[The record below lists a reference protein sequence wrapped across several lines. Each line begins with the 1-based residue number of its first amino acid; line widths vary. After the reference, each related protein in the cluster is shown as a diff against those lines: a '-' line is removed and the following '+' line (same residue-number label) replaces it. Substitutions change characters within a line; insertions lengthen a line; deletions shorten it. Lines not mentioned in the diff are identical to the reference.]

1 MDNKLPIEVTTE
13 DETLLAD
20 IAKSQYREPHQQAAA
35 FVHDALEAY
44 RARQARGETGPATLR
59 TPNVTRRGAR
69 QAA

>member
-1 MDNKLPIEVTTE
+1 MDNGLSIEVKPDDLTTLTE
-13 DETLLAD
+13 IAD
-20 IAKSQYREPHQQAAA
+20 VQYRTPAQQAAA

-44 RARQARGETGPATLR
+44 RARLARGETGPATLR